1 MTGPWRVQDR
11 IQKEGKVGFVNK
23 CWIPLKHYLIKLSAP
38 EKSWVMPSTSFSAL
52 GGCPQNINCTWN
64 CDLCGFLFIS
74 ISYSLIPQHWLPP
87 WYVCCVP
94 AHLHTCLPSSQQRRY
109 ENTAFSEL
117 YSSRVITLLPSPYLA
132 SVASLCFHQPLC
144 PHAYIFFV
152 NLLNSFNQWLFN
164 DFLQWRP
171 QSPLSQT

>member
-1 MTGPWRVQDR
+1 
-11 IQKEGKVGFVNK
+11 
-23 CWIPLKHYLIKLSAP
+23 
-38 EKSWVMPSTSFSAL
+38 MPSTSFSAL
-52 GGCPQNINCTWN
+52 CGCPQNINCTWN
-64 CDLCGFLFIS
+64 CDLCGCPFIS

-94 AHLHTCLPSSQQRRY
+94 AHLHTCLPSSQQKRY

-117 YSSRVITLLPSPYLA
+117 YSSRVITLLPSHYLA
-132 SVASLCFHQPLC
+132 SVASLCFHQHLC

-164 DFLQWRP
+164 ISANGRDFLQRRP
-171 QSPLSQT
+171 QSPSAKRCWAALILSGFFVTASLHSFIPYLLFPLFYGVSL